1 MPSGPQV
8 HSSQPVR
15 RVLSYFRSGDHLS
28 RTTVADGLKQPTRRH
43 RTGNSLRLLLGL
55 APDGVYLAGK
65 LPYRWCALTAPF
77 HPYHLR
83 GGTHFCGTVPKV
95 TFAGRYPASCPTEL
109 GLSSNT
115 FVLAITFHTHRVLSY
130 AISCKPVK
138 KTISKLASSR
148 RRLSLYLFAIRQH

>member
-1 MPSGPQV
+1 MTIIFLGVQSPARSSDTTRKVGGTTLNPS
-8 HSSQPVR
+8 
-15 RVLSYFRSGDHLS
+15 LF
-28 RTTVADGLKQPTRRH
+28 
-43 RTGNSLRLLLGL
+43 GL

-148 RRLSLYLFAIRQH
+148 RRLSLYPFAIRQH